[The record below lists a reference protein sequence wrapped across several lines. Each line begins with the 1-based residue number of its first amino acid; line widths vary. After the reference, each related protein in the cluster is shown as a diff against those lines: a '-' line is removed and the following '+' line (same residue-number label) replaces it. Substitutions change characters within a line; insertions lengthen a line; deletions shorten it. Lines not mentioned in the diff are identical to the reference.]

1 MTVMDFESA
10 PDIQER
16 VNEIILKLEL
26 KHIRA
31 ENIVCMRSHKSK
43 AKAYA
48 RIWSLP
54 RIWQKALG
62 VEAHYILEV
71 LSHYF
76 DGRSKDDQD
85 RTLIHELMHV
95 PKTFSGALVPHKC
108 FEKRI
113 DARSV
118 EILFK
123 KLRGYEEQSV
133 DKKKYSIFSSILNR

>member
-1 MTVMDFESA
+1 MKFESA

-16 VNEIILKLEL
+16 VCEIILKLEL

-31 ENIVCMRSHKSK
+31 ENIVCMRSHNSK

-108 FEKRI
+108 FAKRI
-113 DARSV
+113 DARTV
-118 EILFK
+118 EVLFR
-123 KLRGYEEQSV
+123 KLKE
-133 DKKKYSIFSSILNR
+133 N

>member
-1 MTVMDFESA
+1 MDFESA

-16 VNEIILKLEL
+16 VTEIIVKLEL

-31 ENIVCMRSHKSK
+31 ENIVCMRSHNSK

-76 DGRSKDDQD
+76 DGRSRDDQD

-108 FEKRI
+108 FAKRI
-113 DARSV
+113 DARTV
-118 EILFK
+118 EVLFK
-123 KLRGYEEQSV
+123 KLKETEQPI
-133 DKKKYSIFSSILNR
+133 DKKSDSFFQKILKPIVS

>member
-1 MTVMDFESA
+1 MDFESA

-16 VNEIILKLEL
+16 VVEIIRKLEL
-26 KHIRA
+26 KHVRP
-31 ENIVCMRSHKSK
+31 ENIICMRSYNSK

-76 DGRSKDDQD
+76 DKRSKDDQD

-113 DARSV
+113 DPRSV
-118 EILFK
+118 EVLFR
-123 KLRGYEEQSV
+123 KLKEQKS
-133 DKKKYSIFSSILNR
+133 F

>member
-1 MTVMDFESA
+1 MDFESA

-16 VNEIILKLEL
+16 VTEIIIKLEL

-31 ENIVCMRSHKSK
+31 ENMVCMRSHKSK

-71 LSHYF
+71 ISHYF

-113 DARSV
+113 DARTV
-118 EILFK
+118 EVLFK
-123 KLRGYEEQSV
+123 RLREQTEQSI
-133 DKKKYSIFSSILNR
+133 DKKSDSFFQKILNR